1 MPIAETT
8 GGKASTLA
16 LSAVTAAAA
25 TGGVD
30 VPVLLGAFAG
40 AVVFVTGAA
49 EFHWI
54 PRLIYLFAGTTI
66 SYLIAP
72 WVAHQTGISSV
83 VVPAVVTGACCIMVL
98 NGLIAKAR
106 GGSLIDGITSTIS
119 ALKK

>member
-16 LSAVTAAAA
+16 LSAVTAVAA

-40 AVVFVTGAA
+40 AVVFVAGAA
-49 EFHWI
+49 EFHWCV
-54 PRLIYLFAGTTI
+54 RLVYLFAGTTI
-66 SYLIAP
+66 SYLVAP
-72 WVAHQTGISSV
+72 WASEALSISST
-83 VVPAVVTGACCIMVL
+83 VVTAIVAGACCILVL

-106 GGSLIDGITSTIS
+106 GGSLIDGITSILS
-119 ALKK
+119 VLKK

>member
-49 EFHWI
+49 EYHWI
-54 PRLIYLFAGTTI
+54 VRLVYLFAGTTI

-72 WVAHQTGISSV
+72 WAAHEMGVSSV
-83 VVPAVVTGACCIMVL
+83 IVPAVVVGACCILVL
-98 NGLIAKAR
+98 NGMIAKAR
-106 GGSLIDGITSTIS
+106 GGSLIDGITSIL
-119 ALKK
+119 AVLKK